1 MLENSYRI
9 TATEKKE
16 NINKEFKGIGKMSN
30 KTDKLKKF
38 ATQCLKKWP
47 IFVISL
53 FISISFAIYYLYT
66 AQPQYTRETQLL
78 IKEESKNNKVSVSD
92 LTEDFG
98 TFSGNTNVNNELSRI
113 QSLTLIGNVVKKLHL
128 ETDYLKISSLRKR
141 TIYGSDNP
149 INIEI
154 IGMEDNEF
162 CEFEITLDS
171 TSMISYAKK
180 DLKESNAEGDSTQA
194 KAANNS
200 VKPRFT
206 ITGLKYGDQKVEG
219 TWEGKLG
226 TSMILHKKV
235 RVLVSYNKDYKKYSK
250 DADDAFPE
258 NILIV
263 RRGLVK
269 SVEYFKQKL
278 QVSLIDKKSSIL
290 NLSYSD
296 AVAER
301 AEDVLIALIEAYNEN
316 LLEGKNQIAL
326 STSQFINDRLS
337 LIERE
342 LGNVDENIS
351 TYKSRNLTPDVDEV
365 AKLHLDK
372 ASQAQD
378 KVSEL
383 DAQLAMLEYIRDFIA
398 NNHEKQFLP
407 AVTNITNNVIE
418 KSIEEYNALLLKR
431 NDLLSNSSI
440 KNPMVVSYD
449 KNLGDMEKS
458 ILVNIDSQIDAIDS
472 QILNLRKTEA
482 KSKAK
487 IASSPTQTKYL
498 LGVERQQ
505 KVKET
510 LYLFLLQKREENELS
525 QAYSAYN
532 NQIITKP
539 TGKLEATSPIKK
551 NILIVALML
560 GLLIPAGLVWL
571 WESIKGKV
579 NNLDEL
585 SDLPV
590 NLLGELPY
598 KENKIVVGSEKL
610 NEENKA
616 FRNLRTRLE
625 TTGPEEGI
633 KSIMLTDINASS
645 GKSYV
650 SVNVAKVI
658 ALKQKRVALVNF
670 DKDSMID
677 SLVASKEGVYD
688 FLSTKDASWQSYIH
702 QSQSDENLFV
712 MPAGSIPSNPSDI
725 LNETRL
731 QSLFAFLKSG
741 FDMVVVNSPSA
752 VEESATLLIGK
763 LVDQNIF
770 VLNTESA
777 DVNTVG
783 ILSNFAVEEKFK
795 NISVVLNHKEI

>member
-1 MLENSYRI
+1 MAS
-9 TATEKKE
+9 
-16 NINKEFKGIGKMSN
+16 SS

-38 ATQCLKKWP
+38 VSQCLRKWP
-47 IFVISL
+47 LFVVSIFLSV
-53 FISISFAIYYLYT
+53 SFAIYYLYT

-78 IKEESKNNKVSVSD
+78 IKEESKTNKVSVSD

-113 QSLTLIGNVVKKLHL
+113 QSPTLIGNVVKKLHL
-128 ETDYLKISSLRKR
+128 DMEYKRVSSLRKR
-141 TIYGSDNP
+141 VIYGVENP

-154 IGMEDNEF
+154 LGLEENDV
-162 CEFEITLDS
+162 CEFDITLDS
-171 TSMISYAKK
+171 TSMIAYAKK
-180 DLKESNAEGDSTQA
+180 DMSNVEVNDSLQMDETQT
-194 KAANNS
+194 KNNT
-200 VKPRFT
+200 VKPKFT
-206 ITGLKYGDQKVEG
+206 ITALKFGNNEIEG
-219 TWEGKLG
+219 SWAGKLE
-226 TSMILHKKV
+226 TSMVLYKKL
-235 RVLVSYNKDYKKYSK
+235 RVLVTYNSEYKNYGKDRSENS
-250 DADDAFPE
+250 FPE
-258 NILIV
+258 NIHVSKFGIV
-263 RRGLVK
+263 KG
-269 SVEYFKQKL
+269 VEFFKQKL

-290 NLSYSD
+290 NLSYND
-296 AVAER
+296 ADSKR

-316 LLEGKNQIAL
+316 LLEGKNKIAL

-398 NNHEKQFLP
+398 NNHEKEFLP
-407 AVTNITNNVIE
+407 AVTNITNSVIE

-431 NDLLSNSSI
+431 NNLLANSSV

-449 KNLGDMEKS
+449 KNLADMERS

-532 NQIITKP
+532 NQIITQP
-539 TGKLEATSPIKK
+539 NGKLEATSPIKK

-560 GLLIPAGLVWL
+560 GLLIPAALIWV
-571 WESIKGKV
+571 WESLKGKIEK
-579 NNLDEL
+579 LDDI
-585 SDLPV
+585 SGLPV
-590 NLLGELPY
+590 QHLGELPY
-598 KENKIVVGSEKL
+598 REDKIVVGADKQ

-616 FRNLRTRLE
+616 FRNLRTNLE
-625 TTGPEEGI
+625 
-633 KSIMLTDINASS
+633 ASS
-645 GKSYV
+645 DDDTKAVMVTDLHSNSGKGYV
-650 SVNVAKVI
+650 SANLAKVF
-658 ALKQKRVALVNF
+658 ALKKKRVALINF
-670 DKDSMID
+670 DENDKVINQLID
-677 SLVASKEGVYD
+677 KSESGVYD
-688 FLSTKDASWQSYIH
+688 YLSDQEASWQNYIH
-702 QSQSDENLFV
+702 QSKYDENLFV
-712 MPAGSIPSNPSDI
+712 MPTGTTPSNPSDL
-725 LNETRL
+725 LNESKL
-731 QSLFAFLKSG
+731 QTLVTFMKSG
-741 FDMVVVNSPSA
+741 FDMVIVNCPTS
-752 VEESATLLIGK
+752 VEESATVLIGK
-763 LVDQNIF
+763 LMDQSIF
-770 VLNTESA
+770 VLNTETSDINSVA
-777 DVNTVG
+777 
-783 ILSNFAVEEKFK
+783 ILNNIVTENKYK
-795 NISVVLNHKEI
+795 GISVVLNRTDV

>member
-1 MLENSYRI
+1 MAS
-9 TATEKKE
+9 
-16 NINKEFKGIGKMSN
+16 SS

-38 ATQCLKKWP
+38 VSQCLRKWP
-47 IFVISL
+47 LFVVSTFL
-53 FISISFAIYYLYT
+53 SVSFAIYYLYT

-78 IKEESKNNKVSVSD
+78 IKEESKTNKVSVSD

-113 QSLTLIGNVVKKLHL
+113 QSPTLIGNVVKKLHL
-128 ETDYLKISSLRKR
+128 DMEYKRISSLRKR
-141 TIYGSDNP
+141 VIYGVENP

-154 IGMEDNEF
+154 LGLEENDV
-162 CEFEITLDS
+162 CEFDITLDS
-171 TSMISYAKK
+171 TSMIAYAKK
-180 DLKESNAEGDSTQA
+180 DMSNVEVNDSLQMDETQT
-194 KAANNS
+194 KNNT
-200 VKPRFT
+200 VKPKFT
-206 ITGLKYGDQKVEG
+206 ITALKFGNNEIEG
-219 TWEGKLG
+219 SWAGKLE
-226 TSMILHKKV
+226 TSMVLYKKL
-235 RVLVSYNKDYKKYSK
+235 RVLVTYNSEYKNYGKDRSENS
-250 DADDAFPE
+250 FPE
-258 NILIV
+258 NIHVSKFGIV
-263 RRGLVK
+263 KG
-269 SVEYFKQKL
+269 VEFFKQKL

-290 NLSYSD
+290 NLSYND
-296 AVAER
+296 ADPKR

-316 LLEGKNQIAL
+316 LLEGKNKIAL

-398 NNHEKQFLP
+398 NNHEKEFLP
-407 AVTNITNNVIE
+407 AVTNITNSVIE

-431 NDLLSNSSI
+431 NNLLANSSV

-449 KNLGDMEKS
+449 KNLADMERS

-532 NQIITKP
+532 NQIITQP
-539 TGKLEATSPIKK
+539 NGKLEATSPIKK

-560 GLLIPAGLVWL
+560 GLLIPAALIWV
-571 WESIKGKV
+571 WESLKGKIEK
-579 NNLDEL
+579 LDDI
-585 SDLPV
+585 SGLPV
-590 NLLGELPY
+590 QHLGELPY
-598 KENKIVVGSEKL
+598 REDKIVVGADKQ

-616 FRNLRTRLE
+616 FRNLRTNLE
-625 TTGPEEGI
+625 
-633 KSIMLTDINASS
+633 ASS
-645 GKSYV
+645 DDDTKAVMVTDLHSNSGKGYV
-650 SVNVAKVI
+650 SANLAKVF
-658 ALKQKRVALVNF
+658 ALKKKRVALINF
-670 DKDSMID
+670 DENDKVINQLID
-677 SLVASKEGVYD
+677 KSESGVYD
-688 FLSTKDASWQSYIH
+688 YLSDQEASWQNYIH
-702 QSQSDENLFV
+702 QSKYDENLFV
-712 MPAGSIPSNPSDI
+712 MPTGTTPSNPSDL
-725 LNETRL
+725 LNESKL
-731 QSLFAFLKSG
+731 QTLVTFMKSG
-741 FDMVVVNSPSA
+741 FDMVIVNCPTS
-752 VEESATLLIGK
+752 VEESATVLIGK
-763 LVDQNIF
+763 LMDQSIF
-770 VLNTESA
+770 VLNTETSDINSVA
-777 DVNTVG
+777 
-783 ILSNFAVEEKFK
+783 ILNNIVTENKYK
-795 NISVVLNHKEI
+795 GISVVLNRTDV